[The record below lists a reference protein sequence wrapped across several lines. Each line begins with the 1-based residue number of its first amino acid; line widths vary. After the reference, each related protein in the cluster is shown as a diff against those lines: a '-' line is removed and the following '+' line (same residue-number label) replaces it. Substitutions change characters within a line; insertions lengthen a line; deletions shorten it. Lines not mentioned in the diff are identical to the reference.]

1 MNYYLGID
9 FGGTALKVGI
19 TDDKGVIIH
28 KNSYITKTDGD
39 ADELTRHFGECVLSC
54 IKDSGIEKEKIL
66 GAGVGAPGL
75 LNPETGQLYDVT
87 NLKTLNNYYFGP
99 ELSKV
104 LEMPVF
110 LDNDVNAMS
119 LAEFYYG
126 AAKGYSHV
134 VAITLGTGIGGGLI
148 LNKKLY
154 RGASFTAGE
163 VGHMTIETSGLLCP
177 CGSYGCIEQYAAK
190 DGIINRF
197 KQYYLHKEMESSIE
211 KYLEEGEITPKAIYQ
226 AAAAGDTLSKM
237 VMCEVGTYLG
247 ISLATIVN
255 VLNPEI
261 IVIGGGISQA
271 GDLIIEPARIEMLK
285 RAYNEPAHA
294 VKIVQAELLND
305 AGIIGSASIAVSELN
320 SK

>member
-1 MNYYLGID
+1 MSYYLGID

-19 TDDKGVIIH
+19 TDDKGNIIH
-28 KNSYITKTDGD
+28 KDSYVTRTDGD
-39 ADELTRHFGECVLSC
+39 ADELTKYFGESALSC
-54 IKDSGIEKEKIL
+54 IKDSGIPKEKIL

-104 LEMPVF
+104 LDMPVF

-126 AAKGYSHV
+126 AAKGYKHV
-134 VAITLGTGIGGGLI
+134 VAITLGTGIGGGII
-148 LNKKLY
+148 LNGKLY

-163 VGHMTIETSGLLCP
+163 VGHMTIETGGLLCP
-177 CGSYGCIEQYAAK
+177 CGSYGCVEQYAAR

-197 KQYYLHKEMESSIE
+197 KQYYIHKEMESSID
-211 KYLEEGEITPKAIYQ
+211 KYLEDGEITPKAISM
-226 AAAAGDTLSKM
+226 AASAGDTLSKM
-237 VMCEVGTYLG
+237 VMGEVGLYLG
-247 ISLATIVN
+247 ISLAAIVN

-305 AGIIGSASIAVSELN
+305 AGIIGSASIAVAELN
-320 SK
+320 NK